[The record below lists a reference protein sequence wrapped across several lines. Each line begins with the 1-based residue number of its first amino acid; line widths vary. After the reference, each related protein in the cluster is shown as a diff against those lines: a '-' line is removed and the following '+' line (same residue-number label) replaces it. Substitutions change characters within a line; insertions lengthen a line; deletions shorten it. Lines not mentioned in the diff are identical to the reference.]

1 MVDRVQSN
9 IQNDKTVLALTD
21 NARQVLEKRYL
32 KKDKQGKVI
41 ETAEELFRR
50 VANAIAS
57 AETIY
62 DPKANPAR
70 WSEEFYQAMINLEFL
85 PNSPTLMNA
94 GRELGQL
101 SACFVLPIED
111 SMESIFDAV
120 KYTALIHKSGGGT
133 GFSFSRLRPEKDRV
147 GSTGGVASGPVSFMR
162 AFDTATDVIKQG
174 GMRRGANM
182 AILSVDHPDV
192 MRFITAKTE
201 STALNNFN
209 LSVAITA
216 EFMEAV
222 KASTDY
228 NLINPHNKEVHSSV
242 SAREVFDKIVDMA
255 WRTGD
260 PGVIFIDRI
269 NKDNPT
275 PQLGRIESTNPCG
288 EQPLLPYESC
298 NLGSIN
304 LSRMLRR
311 VDGKVEVDFEKLA
324 RTTKLATRFLDNV
337 IDVNKFPLPQIEK
350 MTKTT
355 RKIGLGVMGFADM
368 LIELGIPYDSEEAL
382 KLAHRIMA
390 DISLHATEASR
401 ELAGERGVF
410 PAFEGSI
417 YGGPDGDRLRNA
429 TRTTIAPTGTLSIIA
444 GCSSGIE
451 PLFALSYVRN
461 ILDGARLV
469 EVHPYFEAVAK
480 SQGFY
485 SDDLMR
491 QLASGTNLHDIEGIP
506 KHVKHVFVTAH
517 DISPEWHVR
526 MQAAFQQSTNN
537 AVSKTVNFPHE
548 ATRDDVKKVYNMAFE
563 LGLKGITIYRDRSR
577 DTQVLMTG
585 STDSRQAGKS
595 GTPDKVEKAEPVQPA
610 KLTPRDRPKKTSG
623 VTEKVTTG
631 CGSMYITVNLD
642 EHGICEVFS
651 TLGKAGGCASAQ
663 LEAISRLVS
672 LALRSG
678 VEISAIV
685 KQLKGIRC
693 PSIAWEEGK
702 AVLSC
707 GDAIA
712 SVLEKQITGEDHAPA
727 TDAPAKPVS
736 SGPVKNIAGQC
747 PDCGSLLA
755 YEEGCFKC
763 RACGFTR
770 C

>member
-1 MVDRVQSN
+1 M
-9 IQNDKTVLALTD
+9 
-21 NARQVLEKRYL
+21 
-32 KKDKQGKVI
+32 
-41 ETAEELFRR
+41 
-50 VANAIAS
+50 
-57 AETIY
+57 
-62 DPKANPAR
+62 
-70 WSEEFYQAMINLEFL
+70 
-85 PNSPTLMNA
+85 
-94 GRELGQL
+94 
-101 SACFVLPIED
+101 
-111 SMESIFDAV
+111 
-120 KYTALIHKSGGGT
+120 
-133 GFSFSRLRPEKDRV
+133 DRV

-216 EFMEAV
+216 EFMNAV
-222 KASTDY
+222 KAGTNY
-228 NLINPHNKEVHSSV
+228 NLINPHNKEIHSSI
-242 SAREVFDKIVDMA
+242 SAREVFDKIIDMA

-260 PGVIFIDRI
+260 PGIIFIDRI
-269 NKDNPT
+269 NEDNPT
-275 PQLGRIESTNPCG
+275 PHLGRIESTNPCG

-304 LSRMLRR
+304 LNRMLRR
-311 VDGKVEVDFEKLA
+311 VNGKVEVDFDKLA
-324 RTTKLATRFLDNV
+324 RTTKLATHFLDNV

-350 MTKTT
+350 MTKST

-368 LIELGIPYDSEEAL
+368 LIELGIPYNSEEAL
-382 KLAHRIMA
+382 KLGHRIMA

-401 ELAGERGVF
+401 QLAEDRGVF

-417 YGGPDGDRLRNA
+417 YSGTNGDRLRNA

-451 PLFALSYVRN
+451 PLFALSYIRN

-485 SDDLMR
+485 TDDLMSR
-491 QLASGTNLHDIEGIP
+491 LASGTSLHDIEGIP
-506 KHVKHVFVTAH
+506 EHVKHVFVTAH

-548 ATRDDVKKVYNMAFE
+548 ATRDDVKKVYTMAFE

-585 STDSRQAGKS
+585 KS
-595 GTPDKVEKAEPVQPA
+595 ESPAKAEAVETAQPA
-610 KLTPRDRPKKTSG
+610 KLTPRNRPKKTSG

-631 CGSMYITVNLD
+631 CGAMYITVNMD

-651 TLGKAGGCASAQ
+651 MLGKAGGCASAQ
-663 LEAISRLVS
+663 LEAICRLVS

-678 VEISAIV
+678 IEIPAIV

-707 GDAIA
+707 ADAIA
-712 SVLEKQITGEDHAPA
+712 SVLEKQINNSEGSTLNANPA
-727 TDAPAKPVS
+727 AKPVS